1 MPHRPPRPSPAPR
14 HPPGCGTIGGVPD
27 DELSQPTEICPG
39 CGAVLVALT
48 DGGPAHPGASAA
60 CSRLFEVTLRGL
72 REDAGAH
79 AAAAATIAL
88 ADAAYDAQH
97 PVPGDDG
104 RLRAALQRLGAGA
117 DLADRTGP
125 PEAWRTT
132 IADVAADLDVI
143 DLPVLVESW
152 GRSVQDDWATT
163 AAVRE

>member
-1 MPHRPPRPSPAPR
+1 
-14 HPPGCGTIGGVPD
+14 VPD
-27 DELSQPTEICPG
+27 DDLSQPTQVCPG

-48 DGGPAHPGASAA
+48 DRGPTHPGASAA

-79 AAAAATIAL
+79 AATASTIAL

-104 RLRAALQRLGAGA
+104 RLRAALQRLGATA
-117 DLADRTGP
+117 DLADRPGR
-125 PEAWRTT
+125 PEVWRTT

-152 GRSVQDDWATT
+152 GRSVREDWSTT
-163 AAVRE
+163 GAVRE